1 MDNPKEEFEKIYTEL
16 LETII
21 SYNDKFE
28 TLKKD
33 YINKYKKFNEDD
45 HVVYKDSNIDYYIT
59 DGLPGVDKYGNILY
73 DIHYWDDKDYSHF
86 EFNIDQD
93 NLILNE
99 NDI

>member
-1 MDNPKEEFEKIYTEL
+1 MNTIKEEFAKNFTEL

-21 SYNDKFE
+21 IYNDKFE
-28 TLKKD
+28 TLKRD

-45 HVVYKDSNIDYYIT
+45 HVIYKDSDIDYYIT
-59 DGLPGVDKYGNILY
+59 YGMPGVDKYGNILY
-73 DIHYWDDKDYSHF
+73 DIHYWDDKDYCHF